1 MEKPIRILH
10 VLGNL
15 NRGGAETMVM
25 NLYRNMDRSKIQ
37 FDFVVHTEEKC
48 AYEEEII
55 KLGGKIFRVPRYSGK
70 NHFSYIKA
78 WNELFQNHRE
88 YKIVHGHVRSTAA
101 IYLKIAKKY
110 DVITISHSH
119 STSSGTGIA
128 AKIKNIFQ
136 FPIRYIADYFFAC
149 SAEAGEWLFGKRV
162 IDKNN
167 FYIIKNGI
175 NLQKFKFDEEKRNN
189 KRKELGLKDKIVV
202 GHVGRFTYPKNHEFL
217 IEIFHEL
224 NKVNKNTILVLAGEG
239 PLENEIHK
247 KIQEYELN
255 EDVLFLGSV
264 DNIEDVFQMFDF
276 FVFPSLYEG
285 LGMVAIEA
293 QSSGL
298 TCFVSDNLPNDIMLT
313 KKIHKISLEKGAK
326 TWASEILQFLNDKD
340 KRYNES
346 DHDILKIY
354 DINESSK
361 YLEKIYDY
369 IIIDK
374 SQNLIDYYDSENV
387 EDKKSNE

>member
-202 GHVGRFTYPKNHEFL
+202 GHVGRFTYPKNHGFL
-217 IEIFHEL
+217 IEIFYEL

-264 DNIEDVFQMFDF
+264 DNIEDVFQTFDF

-293 QSSGL
+293 QCSGVM
-298 TCFVSDNLPNDIMLT
+298 CFVSENLPDDIMLT
-313 KKIHKISLEKGAK
+313 DHIKKISLNDNPNIWSNK
-326 TWASEILQFLNDKD
+326 ILDFVDKKNMNNRTID
-340 KRYNES
+340 YNLLQ
-346 DHDILKIY
+346 DY
-354 DINESSK
+354 DINKNSNM
-361 YLEKIYDY
+361 LEQFYK
-369 IIIDK
+369 
-374 SQNLIDYYDSENV
+374 QTLN
-387 EDKKSNE
+387 KKVMEEIL